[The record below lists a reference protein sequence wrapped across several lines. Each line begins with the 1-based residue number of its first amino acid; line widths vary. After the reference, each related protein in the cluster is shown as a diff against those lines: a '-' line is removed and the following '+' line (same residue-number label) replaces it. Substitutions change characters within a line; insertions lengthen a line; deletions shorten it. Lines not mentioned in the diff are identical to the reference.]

1 MGRNLLGFIIS
12 LSAYLIILAF
22 VKILPKIDV
31 IQKETHKEVILWYN
45 DRRGERRW
53 VHLFNI

>member
-1 MGRNLLGFIIS
+1 MDKNLLGFIIS

>member
-1 MGRNLLGFIIS
+1 MNKNLLGFIIY

>member
-1 MGRNLLGFIIS
+1 MDKNLLGLIIS

-53 VHLFNI
+53 VYLFNI